1 MAGHRVGFVGLG
13 IMGRPMARNL
23 MRAGHELVVHSRSR
37 GPVDELVAE
46 GAEAADSPHA
56 VAERC
61 WATITMLPDSP
72 DVREAMLGET
82 GALAGSARGDLLI
95 DMSTISP
102 QVARDV
108 AAAAGKRGVGA
119 VDAPVSAGDQG
130 AIDGVLSIMAGG
142 AGADVERA
150 RPLFEAMGTPTHV
163 GEAGTGQVT
172 KSCNQIVVAGVIQ
185 AVSEALV
192 LGSKAGVDPERLVT
206 ALSGGLAGTKVME
219 AKRAALLEHD
229 PNPGFKTALHSKDL
243 AIVLETA
250 REHGVSIPAS
260 ALLDQ
265 LLRSLATRGRG
276 DEDHAFA
283 LLSLVEEA
291 ACHRV
296 GETPSGASSP

>member
-1 MAGHRVGFVGLG
+1 VAGDRVGFVGLG

-37 GPVDELVAE
+37 GPVDELVGE
-46 GAEAADSPHA
+46 GAEAAESPRE

-72 DVREAMLGET
+72 DVREAMLGEA
-82 GALAGSARGDLLI
+82 GALAGASEADLLI

-102 QVARDV
+102 EVAREVAV
-108 AAAAGKRGVGA
+108 AAGARGVAA
-119 VDAPVSAGDQG
+119 VDAPVSGGDQG

-142 AGADVERA
+142 AEVDVERA
-150 RPLFEAMGTPTHV
+150 RPLFEAMGTPTHL
-163 GEAGTGQVT
+163 GGAGAGQVT
-172 KSCNQIVVAGVIQ
+172 KACNQIVVAGVIQ

-192 LGSKAGVDPERLVT
+192 LGSKAGVDPEKLVT
-206 ALSGGLAGTKVME
+206 ALSGGLAGTQVME
-219 AKRAALLEHD
+219 SKRAALLEHD
-229 PNPGFKTALHSKDL
+229 DRPGFKTALHSKDL

-250 REHGVSIPAS
+250 RVHGVSVPAS

-276 DEDHAFA
+276 EEDHAFA

-291 ACHRV
+291 AGHQV
-296 GETPSGASSP
+296 GETPSGSSSR

>member
-1 MAGHRVGFVGLG
+1 MAGDKVGLVGLG

-23 MRAGHELVVHSRSR
+23 MQAGHELVVHSRSR
-37 GPVDELVAE
+37 GPVDELVGE
-46 GAEAADSPHA
+46 GAEAADTPRA

-82 GALAGSARGDLLI
+82 GALAGAAEGDLLI

-102 QVARDV
+102 QVAREV
-108 AAAAGKRGVGA
+108 AAAAGERGVGA
-119 VDAPVSAGDQG
+119 VDAPVSGGDQG

-142 AGADVERA
+142 AEADVERA
-150 RPLFEAMGTPTHV
+150 RSLFEAMGTPTHV

-172 KSCNQIVVAGVIQ
+172 KACNQIVVAGVIQ

-192 LGSKAGVDPERLVT
+192 LGSKAGVDPEKLVT
-206 ALSGGLAGTKVME
+206 ALSGGLAGNKVME

-250 REHGVSIPAS
+250 REHGVSVPAS

-265 LLRSLATRGRG
+265 LLRSLTTRGRG
-276 DEDHAFA
+276 EEDHAFA

-291 ACHRV
+291 ASHRV
-296 GETPSGASSP
+296 GEAAGGRS